1 MMWLLLSIG
10 VLGVLGIVFGI
21 WWWRRQPRISRQQ
34 SKIFWT
40 QWRRMEKLPDSYRQ
54 VLEADA
60 IVGNVLIELGF
71 GETFG
76 EALKQKSEQIPNLEA
91 VWKAHKLRNT
101 LAHEPG
107 TAVTTAQAQSALH
120 AFLPI
125 LKKFCHL

>member
-1 MMWLLLSIG
+1 MMWLFLLAIG
-10 VLGVLGIVFGI
+10 VSIVAVLALV
-21 WWWRRQPRISRQQ
+21 WWWRRLPRISRPAA
-34 SKIFWT
+34 KAYWT

-60 IVGNVLIELGF
+60 IAGNVLIELGF

-76 EALKQKSEQIPNLEA
+76 EALKQKAEQIPNLDA

-107 TAVTTAQAQSALH
+107 TTVTPAQAQAALQ

-125 LKKFCHL
+125 LKKFCPL